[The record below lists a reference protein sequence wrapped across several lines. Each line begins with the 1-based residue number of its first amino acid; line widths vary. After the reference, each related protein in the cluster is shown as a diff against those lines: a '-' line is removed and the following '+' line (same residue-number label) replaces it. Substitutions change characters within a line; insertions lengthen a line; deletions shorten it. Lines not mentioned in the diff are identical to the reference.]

1 MEVGEK
7 VHEDALIWDLKVIK
21 VETWRAPI
29 MTTTSWFPLLRY
41 GAKKGEVH
49 VNCVFAKLMT
59 GQQVMD
65 FKQISW
71 HIDLNQRLI

>member
-1 MEVGEK
+1 MEQQ
-7 VHEDALIWDLKVIK
+7 
-21 VETWRAPI
+21 
-29 MTTTSWFPLLRY
+29 
-41 GAKKGEVH
+41 GEVH